1 MMVAQRSDEL
11 SMLAFV
17 HWIRSPETLGNNIK
31 FFRNFG
37 ETSVINVTAIDRCVG
52 FLEVA
57 ANKYEEKIGSHLD
70 DISFYLKK
78 SGIIR
83 VILLIQ

>member
-57 ANKYEEKIGSHLD
+57 ANKH
-70 DISFYLKK
+70 
-78 SGIIR
+78 IIIDRENR
-83 VILLIQ
+83 VTFR